1 MNINQTEKIL
11 KALANRRRLKII
23 EYLGG
28 GKKASVSELAG
39 HLKLSFKSTSKHL
52 LILKSVDVIDSEQV
66 SLARF
71 YFLTKPFSA
80 LSKGLAVLS
89 NSRE

>member
-1 MNINQTEKIL
+1 MNINQAEKTL

-52 LILKSVDVIDSEQV
+52 LILRNADIVESEQV

-71 YFLTKPFSA
+71 YYLTRPLKFLLNNF
-80 LSKGLAVLS
+80 
-89 NSRE
+89 